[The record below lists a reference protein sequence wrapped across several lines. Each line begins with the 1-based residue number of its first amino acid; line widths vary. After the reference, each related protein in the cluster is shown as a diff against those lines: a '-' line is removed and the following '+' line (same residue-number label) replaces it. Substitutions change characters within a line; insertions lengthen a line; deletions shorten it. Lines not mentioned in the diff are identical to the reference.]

1 MKSLLVLRHAKS
13 SWSNV
18 YLADYE
24 RPLNARGQ
32 HDAPRVGQ
40 LLHEEELVPDLII
53 TSSAE
58 RALRTAELVALNC
71 EYPGRLMATRQFYH
85 ADPDIYLETLRHVPD
100 EHERVLVVGHNPG
113 LEELVEELSGEYV
126 ELPTAALVHLQLDIS
141 TWADANDEMPV
152 KLLNVWRPK
161 ES

>member
-40 LLHEEELVPDLII
+40 LLHQEELVPDLII

-58 RALRTAELVALNC
+58 RALRTAELVAINC
-71 EYPGRLMATRQFYH
+71 DYPGRLMATRQFYH
-85 ADPDIYLETLRHVPD
+85 ADPDIYFEVLRHVSEPNQ
-100 EHERVLVVGHNPG
+100 RVMVVGHNPG
-113 LEELVEELSGEYV
+113 MEELIEELTGEYV
-126 ELPTAALVHLQLDIS
+126 EMTTATLVHLQLDTP
-141 TWADANDEMPV
+141 TWADFNDETPV

-161 ES
+161 EL

>member
-40 LLHEEELVPDLII
+40 LLLEEGLVPDLII

-71 EYPGRLMATRQFYH
+71 DYPGKLMATRQFYH
-85 ADPDIYLETLRHVPD
+85 ADPETYLEVLRHLPD
-100 EHERVLVVGHNPG
+100 EHERVMVVGHNPG
-113 LEELVEELSGEYV
+113 MEGLIEELSGEYA
-126 ELPTAALVHLQLDIS
+126 EMPTAALAHLQLEIS
-141 TWADANDEMPV
+141 AWADFTDETPV

-161 ES
+161 EI